1 MSLFDN
7 YLDES
12 LLIEIY
18 VDASA
23 NSISK
28 LQQSTTHLISRIEII
43 LHDIQDVVLFKHISV
58 PKDSE
63 NANIVRLPSTKT
75 SMVVPTRHCLHAQNP
90 CSRRSLQ

>member
-7 YLDES
+7 YLKES
-12 LLIEIY
+12 ILIEIY
-18 VDASA
+18 VDASV

-43 LHDIQDVVLFKHISV
+43 LHDIQDVFLFEYISI

-63 NANIVRLPSTKT
+63 NANIVRLPPTRT
-75 SMVVPTRHCLHAQNP
+75 SMVAPIRPCLHTQDP
-90 CSRRSLQ
+90 CSRR